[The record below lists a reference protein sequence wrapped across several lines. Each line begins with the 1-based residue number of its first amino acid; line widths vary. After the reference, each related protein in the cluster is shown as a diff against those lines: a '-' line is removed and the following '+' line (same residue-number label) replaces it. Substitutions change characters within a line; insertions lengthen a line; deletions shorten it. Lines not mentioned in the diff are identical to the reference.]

1 MPRLGAGRVAAVEV
15 RTLVPSSY
23 CQYDTGMSTARVTVS
38 IPTETLASIERARR
52 PLRKSR
58 SAVVTEAL
66 AQWLRSRDVSD
77 ADRRYAEA
85 YLRIPERAADTEATL
100 TAAVA
105 EWDRW
110 E

>member
-1 MPRLGAGRVAAVEV
+1 LSYLG
-15 RTLVPSSY
+15 
-23 CQYDTGMSTARVTVS
+23 YDNGMGTAKVTIS
-38 IPTETLASIERARR
+38 IPSETLASIERARR

-66 AQWLRSRDVSD
+66 AQWLRSREPSD

-85 YLRIPERAADTEATL
+85 YLRIPERAADTEAIA

>member
-1 MPRLGAGRVAAVEV
+1 MSAAK
-15 RTLVPSSY
+15 
-23 CQYDTGMSTARVTVS
+23 VTVT
-38 IPTETLASIERARR
+38 IPSETLASVERARR

-58 SAVVTEAL
+58 SAIVSEAL
-66 AQWLRSRDVSD
+66 ALWLRSRNVSD

-85 YLRIPERAADTEATL
+85 YLRIPERTADTEATL